1 MKHYLSAIAAAVY
14 LLLLALPVA
23 MSKRPVE
30 TELTAEKCVDLPRWA
45 TMSDVATEIG
55 GEKPMKIKILKEQ
68 PHIITERGTTTKCAE
83 GYGGWYSFYLFV
95 GQVHA

>member
-23 MSKRPVE
+23 MSERPVE

-45 TMSDVATEIG
+45 TMSDVAENG
-55 GEKPMKIKILKEQ
+55 
-68 PHIITERGTTTKCAE
+68 
-83 GYGGWYSFYLFV
+83 
-95 GQVHA
+95 